1 MPTYWCNFPSLFAKI
16 VKILTTTKN
25 YLVAKISVKPEQQSQ
40 NASFFCMAP
49 PHNWRLQT
57 LILVWQNS
65 TLDVRCLRKIRT
77 RYATLSTFAQLLL
90 RARRTD
96 SRFTERMNVDLQ
108 NIVQLELKIVKFPI
122 CICMIVSWTFQ
133 NAEFDLTFNWS
144 THSVRPHFFYHW
156 HTKLKIT
163 VYSLRIIPFSPTN
176 DFATLARLFSLPKN
190 PYSISIQ
197 ESSSQ
202 FKMKKSKSLALA
214 CQGIWNIYKWIVK
227 WMIVCVFLDLSLLS
241 LSLWSWWRE

>member
-122 CICMIVSWTFQ
+122 SICMIVSWTFQ
-133 NAEFDLTFNWS
+133 MQSLISHLTEVPILSGRIFLS
-144 THSVRPHFFYHW
+144 LTHK
-156 HTKLKIT
+156 TKDH
-163 VYSLRIIPFSPTN
+163 SL
-176 DFATLARLFSLPKN
+176 
-190 PYSISIQ
+190 
-197 ESSSQ
+197 SSSNH
-202 FKMKKSKSLALA
+202 SILP
-214 CQGIWNIYKWIVK
+214 N
-227 WMIVCVFLDLSLLS
+227 
-241 LSLWSWWRE
+241 